1 MRKNTAISSL
11 LFVDTWGWCAS
22 VNPKDK
28 QYHKTKQIIE
38 KSYES
43 GNHLITTNFVLDEA
57 YTLIRLRVNHR
68 VSVNLHQTIAQ
79 LVVDD
84 LLDIIHITP
93 EIEQSAWR
101 IFERYSDKDFSFTDC
116 TSFVIMQ
123 LLEIRNVLTEDH
135 HFEQMGFQMS
145 P

>member
-1 MRKNTAISSL
+1 MRKNIAISSL

-28 QYHKTKQIIE
+28 QYHKIKQIIE
-38 KSYES
+38 KSFES

-68 VSVNLHQTIAQ
+68 ASVNLHQTIAQ

-84 LLDIIHITP
+84 LLNIIHITP

-116 TSFVIMQ
+116 TSFVVMQ
-123 LLEIRNVLTEDH
+123 LLEIRHVLTSDH

>member
-1 MRKNTAISSL
+1 MRKNIAISSL

-28 QYHKTKQIIE
+28 QYHKIKQIIE

-68 VSVNLHQTIAQ
+68 ASVNLHQTIAQ

-84 LLDIIHITP
+84 FLDIIHITP

-101 IFERYSDKDFSFTDC
+101 IFERYLDKDFSFTDC

-123 LLEIRNVLTEDH
+123 LLEIRYALTEDD
-135 HFEQMGFQMS
+135 HFKQIGFQML